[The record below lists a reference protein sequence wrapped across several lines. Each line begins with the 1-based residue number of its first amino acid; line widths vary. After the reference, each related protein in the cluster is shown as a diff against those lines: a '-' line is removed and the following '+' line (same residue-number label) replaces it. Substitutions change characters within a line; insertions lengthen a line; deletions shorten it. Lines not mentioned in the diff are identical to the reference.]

1 MTDNG
6 EEPTL
11 ITDDEM
17 TDNEDTNTLEKNR
30 GRRPRMTPL
39 PTSSGIDKKTY
50 KMTDARK
57 KALENGRQL
66 RSSKI
71 AENKIMK
78 DEEKEKTKISNER
91 NKALKLLGIS
101 EETLAVKKLDN
112 ELVKIKVKKPIK
124 KKVVYEDES
133 NSEDE
138 PPTVEKKKSRGQRP
152 PLTTLKTPYATSS
165 AIEEVIKPFRLKRV

>member
-17 TDNEDTNTLEKNR
+17 TDNEDTNTVEKNR
-30 GRRPRMTPL
+30 GRRPPMTL
-39 PTSSGIDKKTY
+39 EPTSSGIDKKPY

-57 KALENGRQL
+57 KALEKGRQS

-101 EETLAVKKLDN
+101 EESLAVKKLDN
-112 ELVKIKVKKPIK
+112 DPVKIKVKKPTK
-124 KKVVYEDES
+124 KQVVYEDES
-133 NSEDE
+133 SSEDV
-138 PPTVEKKKSRGQRP
+138 PPTVEKKKKQEP
-152 PLTTLKTPYATSS
+152 MKK
-165 AIEEVIKPFRLKRV
+165 IEPISEVIKPFRLKRV